1 MARKRD
7 HRQEYQRRLARGA
20 ARGLTRSQARG
31 HAKAGESSVKSAA
44 KIGGERFEAALKLY
58 RETGNQAAAAKAYNI
73 APERFRRFL
82 RETVEI
88 HGRGKSLRI
97 TDNRLRIMA
106 VISDGDVHERTLL
119 DFDQAS
125 LNGRHLNAVKAF
137 VGSNVI
143 DLLAPFV
150 GKSVID
156 VKGKAHPLET
166 DPNKLHRLA
175 NAGSEV
181 FHDVYRLII

>member
-1 MARKRD
+1 MARVRD
-7 HRQEYQRRLARGA
+7 TKAEYARRIAKGA
-20 ARGLTRSQARG
+20 ERGLTRSQARG
-31 HAKAGESSVKSAA
+31 HAKAGESSVNATA
-44 KIGGERFEAALKLY
+44 KIGGDRFEAALKLY

-97 TDNRLRIMA
+97 IDRRPRIMT
-106 VISDGDVHERTLL
+106 VISDGDVRERTLL

-125 LNGRHLNAVKAF
+125 LNAKHLNAVKAF
-137 VGSNVI
+137 VGSNDI
-143 DLLAPFV
+143 DLLAPFI
-150 GKSVID
+150 GQSVID

-181 FHDVYRLII
+181 FHDLYRLVI